1 MGTIADTQ
9 VGQTDFSSTDPL
21 TQAIDRWIFVFMA
34 AWFIVIVLTGFVPDS
49 MMKVAAIEA
58 GQRPPFPLALH
69 MHSVLMGS
77 FLLILLAQATL
88 VATGK
93 QAHHEK
99 LGILGAI
106 IAPALVVA
114 GFVLSPTIYHQIL
127 GSLQTAPAD
136 VQAQLQQQIRG
147 YENIVLAQLRIGV
160 MFSVC
165 ILIALRARRTDSGL
179 HKRMMFLAV
188 AVALPAAFTRI
199 TWLPNT
205 MPESPLSPNLY
216 ILLAVAPMFIWDVV
230 RTRTVHKAY
239 VIWFAMLLPTWI
251 ALHVL
256 WDTDWWHATAQ
267 RLMGV

>member
-1 MGTIADTQ
+1 MGTIADIQ
-9 VGQTDFSSTDPL
+9 VGQADFVSTSPL

-34 AWFIVIVLTGFVPDS
+34 AWFIAIVLAGFVPDS
-49 MMKVAAIEA
+49 IMKIAVIEA

-77 FLLILLAQATL
+77 FLLILLAQASL
-88 VATGK
+88 VATGR

-106 IAPALVVA
+106 VAPALVIA
-114 GFVLSPTIYHQIL
+114 GFVLSPTIYHQLL
-127 GSLQTAPAD
+127 GALQTAPAD
-136 VQAQLQQQIRG
+136 IQAQLQQQIRG
-147 YENIVLAQLRIGV
+147 YENVVLAQLRIGV

-165 ILIALRARRTDSGL
+165 ILIALMARRSDSGL

-205 MPESPLSPNLY
+205 MPESPLSPNVY
-216 ILLAVAPMFIWDVV
+216 ILLAVAPMFVWDVA

-256 WDTDWWHATAQ
+256 WDTDWWHTTVQ

>member
-1 MGTIADTQ
+1 MRTIADMQ
-9 VGQTDFSSTDPL
+9 VVQADISSTNPVI
-21 TQAIDRWIFVFMA
+21 QAVDRWIFVFMA
-34 AWFIVIVLTGFVPDS
+34 AWFIAIVLTGFVPDS
-49 MMKVAAIEA
+49 LMKIASIQA

-69 MHSVLMGS
+69 AHSALMGS

-114 GFVLSPTIYHQIL
+114 GLVLSPTIYHQLL
-127 GSLQTAPAD
+127 GSLQSAPVD
-136 VQAQLQQQIRG
+136 MQAELQQRIRG
-147 YENIVLAQLRIGV
+147 YENVILAQLRIGL

-165 ILIALRARRTDSGL
+165 ILIALMARRTDSGL

-216 ILLAVAPMFIWDVV
+216 ILLAVAPMFFWDVL

-256 WDTDWWHATAQ
+256 WDTNWWHATAQ
-267 RLMGV
+267 RMMGV

>member
-1 MGTIADTQ
+1 METVADVR
-9 VGQTDFSSTDPL
+9 VGKPEFDSTSRI
-21 TQAIDRWIFVFMA
+21 THTIDRWIFVFMA
-34 AWFIVIVLTGFVPDS
+34 AWFIAIVLTGFVPDS
-49 MMKVAAIEA
+49 IMKISAVAA
-58 GQRPPFPLALH
+58 GQRPPFPMALH
-69 MHSVLMGS
+69 LHSVLMGS
-77 FLLILLAQATL
+77 FLLVLLAQATL
-88 VATGK
+88 VATGR

-136 VQAQLQQQIRG
+136 IQAQLQQRIHD

-165 ILIALRARRTDSGL
+165 ILIALMARRTDSGL

-216 ILLAVAPMFIWDVV
+216 ILLAVAPMFVWDVA

-239 VIWFAMLLPTWI
+239 VIWFAMLLPTWV

-256 WDTDWWHATAQ
+256 WDTDWWHTTAQ